1 MNRNVLEVLSVQIL
15 IVISLVF
22 ITYYFLKIRHD
33 IKLEKKFS
41 KYTIKRNNKEEK
53 SLFDK
58 IIDILTNLVYKISK
72 VLKKSKV
79 IQDYGKTYEKHITY
93 DKIGKISGIDYVSIK
108 VLMGFILVISY
119 LVTEAFQNDIFT
131 LPGILFSY
139 LVGFFIIDLYLY
151 IEYKRRRK
159 RISEDLLKAII
170 IMNNS
175 FKSGMS
181 IVQAIEIV
189 KNELEGPIGDEFKKI
204 YLDLSYGLNIEDAF
218 NRFYQRVRLE
228 DVKFITSSLSL
239 LNKTG
244 GNIVKVFKSIEREFF
259 DKKKLTDE
267 LRTVTASSK
276 FIYRFL
282 LFIPFGLCFI
292 IYILNSD
299 YFKVLFT
306 SPFGIFIILSILIL
320 YISYAFIIKRIM
332 KVSIYE

>member
-58 IIDILTNLVYKISK
+58 ILDILTNLVYKISK

-139 LVGFFIIDLYLY
+139 
-151 IEYKRRRK
+151 
-159 RISEDLLKAII
+159 
-170 IMNNS
+170 
-175 FKSGMS
+175 
-181 IVQAIEIV
+181 
-189 KNELEGPIGDEFKKI
+189 
-204 YLDLSYGLNIEDAF
+204 
-218 NRFYQRVRLE
+218 
-228 DVKFITSSLSL
+228 
-239 LNKTG
+239 
-244 GNIVKVFKSIEREFF
+244 
-259 DKKKLTDE
+259 
-267 LRTVTASSK
+267 
-276 FIYRFL
+276 
-282 LFIPFGLCFI
+282 
-292 IYILNSD
+292 
-299 YFKVLFT
+299 
-306 SPFGIFIILSILIL
+306 
-320 YISYAFIIKRIM
+320 
-332 KVSIYE
+332 